1 MPLHG
6 LRLLQANAKG
16 IQWRQL
22 GPFYSQT
29 TQLKAFGILQGCSL
43 TPVLDVYCHYWKW
56 YIRALWSIL
65 SLCKVSKHSSMAK
78 YIKVQSLT
86 PNCPLKFHLNTVTLW
101 CNICA
106 LLRSTFQELCTR
118 FIIFVCRVEA
128 RYLLMLSI
136 SVRIDLLTT
145 EQSYV
150 CPGPVMQT
158 MRNIGICC
166 WLSIYGRLM

>member
-118 FIIFVCRVEA
+118 FIIFCVVLRLGTFWCYPYPSGLICRQRSSHMCVQGQWCK
-128 RYLLMLSI
+128 LWGI
-136 SVRIDLLTT
+136 SVYAVDSR
-145 EQSYV
+145 YMAV
-150 CPGPVMQT
+150 
-158 MRNIGICC
+158 
-166 WLSIYGRLM
+166 